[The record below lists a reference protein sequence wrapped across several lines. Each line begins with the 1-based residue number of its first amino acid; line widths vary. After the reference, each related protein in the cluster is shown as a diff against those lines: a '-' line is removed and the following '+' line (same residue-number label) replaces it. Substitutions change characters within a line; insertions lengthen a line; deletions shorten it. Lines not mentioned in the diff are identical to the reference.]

1 MKPVPLPPF
10 RAFPIPGDNGAAL
23 AYRMIIIVS
32 LCAIL
37 YFGRDILIPIVLAIL
52 LSILLAPVVRGLQR
66 IRFPKPFAVL
76 LAVALSMLIMA
87 GTAFLVARTLTNLAA
102 DLPSYEA
109 NLREKA
115 RSFKLA
121 TAGSDAIDR
130 AAEVLKDLQKEL
142 ERPEPN
148 TQPVES
154 ETQPIPV
161 EVRDTRFGPLQPLV
175 SMIETIAH
183 PMVQLG
189 IVVLMLILF
198 LFNREDLRNRL
209 IRLAGTDDIHRTTL
223 ALDEAGRRLSRLFLG
238 QLLINAM
245 TGTFIGVVLFAL
257 GVPGALLWGLLSIV
271 LRFIPFIGTIMGSV
285 FPVIIALAVG
295 EGWTLPFA
303 VAATVIGA
311 ELAAGNFLEPV
322 LLGRMTGVSSTA
334 VVVSAAFWATLWGP
348 IGLILAMP
356 ITIGLL
362 VVGRH
367 IEALRFFDIMLG
379 TETVLSPDHSFY
391 QRMLAG
397 DAIEAVDSA
406 QDFKSK
412 DDLQGYLET
421 VAVPALY
428 LAQADQ
434 ARGILT
440 REKANEVATT
450 FSEALEEI
458 WADVPAITTDNPPVV
473 LVPQHGVLNFAATVA
488 YSALLT
494 LKAIP
499 HRMLPQDALTP
510 GKFPELNLDT
520 LKIICMVSLKAPS
533 EAQLRYVERRITP
546 SAGSA
551 RIVAIAWSGN
561 EDRSDVLSPA
571 SAVSMM
577 PASPVA
583 PVEPATA

>member
-1 MKPVPLPPF
+1 MKPVPLPAY
-10 RAFPIPGDNGAAL
+10 RAFPIPGDRGAAL

-37 YFGRDILIPIVLAIL
+37 YFGQDVLIPIVLAIL

-66 IRFPKPFAVL
+66 IRFPKALAVLFAVT
-76 LAVALSMLIMA
+76 LAILVMA
-87 GTAFLVARTLTNLAA
+87 GTAFLVGRTLANLAA

-115 RSFKLA
+115 RTVKLA
-121 TAGSDAIDR
+121 TASGDAIDR

-148 TQPVES
+148 TDPAS
-154 ETQPIPV
+154 PATQPIPV
-161 EVRDTRFGPLQPLV
+161 EVRDTRFGPLQPV
-175 SMIETIAH
+175 ISVFEAVAH
-183 PMVQLG
+183 PMVQFG
-189 IVVLMLILF
+189 IVILMLIF
-198 LFNREDLRNRL
+198 ILFNREDLRSRL
-209 IRLAGTDDIHRTTL
+209 IRLAGTGDIHRTTL

-238 QLLINAM
+238 QFAINAV
-245 TGTFIGVVLFAL
+245 TGTFIGVTLFAL
-257 GVPGALLWGLLSIV
+257 GVPGAVLWGLLTIV

-285 FPVIIALAVG
+285 FPIIIALAVG
-295 EGWTLPFA
+295 DGWSLAFA

-311 ELAAGNFLEPV
+311 ELVAGNVLEPV
-322 LLGRMTGVSSTA
+322 FLGRMTGVSSTA
-334 VVVSAAFWATLWGP
+334 IVVSAAFWATLWGP

-362 VVGRH
+362 VIGRH

-406 QDFKSK
+406 QEFKDK
-412 DDLQGYLET
+412 DNLQGYLET
-421 VAVPALY
+421 VAIPALF

-434 ARGILT
+434 TRGILS

-458 WADVPAITTDNPPVV
+458 WADVPVITTDNPPVV
-473 LVPQHGVLNFAATVA
+473 LVSQHGVLNFAATVA
-488 YSALLT
+488 FSALLT
-494 LKAIP
+494 LKGTP
-499 HRMLPQDALTP
+499 HEMLPQDALAP
-510 GKFPELNLDT
+510 GKFPDLDT
-520 LKIICMVSLKAPS
+520 ATLKMVCMVSLRAPS
-533 EAQLRYVERRITP
+533 DAQLRYFERRIAP
-546 SAGSA
+546 SAGGA
-551 RIVAIAWSGN
+551 RMVAVAWSGT
-561 EDRSDVLSPA
+561 EDRSEVHSPS

-577 PASPVA
+577 PTSPVA
-583 PVEPATA
+583 AMEPEAA